1 MKHIALVVEDDPQSL
16 DLIEDVLAALG
27 HEYDVAATLLE
38 ARRLAAANEYSYI
51 LLDIEFPARSPRGIP
66 RIQNAENF
74 LEDLVASQGEDA
86 PPVIIM
92 NDRTAGDLDL
102 TEDMM
107 RLAMSLCRKGAI
119 DLIKKPFPTA
129 GRTLDRVIKKVL
141 GSKGRRKG
149 HADAPA
155 LVGKA
160 TGRTRSDSTAEKP
173 KPPILHT
180 SSKVANQPLAAGGLR
195 EPLTLT
201 RSERDILQALGESPH
216 ETMLQVDVMAAAGY
230 SKHVTA
236 QALLRL
242 RKVGFVQRPHGPR
255 KGDTLTAEG
264 MAFFEAEH
272 VERKK

>member
-16 DLIEDVLAALG
+16 DLIEDVLVVLD
-27 HEYDVAATLLE
+27 HKHDVAATLLE
-38 ARRLAAANEYSYI
+38 ARRLARANEYSYI

-66 RIQNAENF
+66 RIQNAESF
-74 LEDLVASQGEDA
+74 LEDLTAGKGDEA

-92 NDRTAGDLDL
+92 NDRAAGDLDL

-141 GSKGRRKG
+141 GSKGRRQGRVAVADHVETSAPVVKAIG
-149 HADAPA
+149 HKSPVADCPA
-155 LVGKA
+155 
-160 TGRTRSDSTAEKP
+160 D
-173 KPPILHT
+173 
-180 SSKVANQPLAAGGLR
+180 
-195 EPLTLT
+195 PLTLT
-201 RSERDILQALGESPH
+201 RPEHDILQALGESPH